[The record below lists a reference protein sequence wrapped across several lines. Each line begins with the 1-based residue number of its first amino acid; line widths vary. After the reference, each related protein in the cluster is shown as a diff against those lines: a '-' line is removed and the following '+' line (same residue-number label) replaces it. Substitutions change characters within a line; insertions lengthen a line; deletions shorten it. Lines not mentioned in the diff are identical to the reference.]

1 MNDFE
6 RDLEG
11 ELHRI
16 LDPMTAVSIPLRRGT
31 DSGGTMKKL
40 LGGVGAAIGVK
51 LLTGIAVAAAAVT
64 VAAAATEVATTGS
77 INPQDWGQQVSQQVQ
92 TCKDTLRASGTRGIG
107 QCVSQFAKQHG
118 KVVSTAHASDARSHG
133 QGNGNGNGNS
143 NGNGN
148 GNGNSH
154 AKDKTKGHSNGN
166 GNGNGSG
173 NGKDPQTF
181 SIGAPTDQWI
191 VLVHPVTSQQ
201 S

>member
-6 RDLEG
+6 RELES

-16 LDPMTAVSIPLRRGT
+16 LDPMTASPIPFRRVT

-64 VAAAATEVATTGS
+64 VAAAATEVASTGS
-77 INPQDWGQQVSQQVQ
+77 INPADWGQQVSQQVQ

-107 QCVSQFAKQHG
+107 QCVSQFANQHG
-118 KVVSTAHASDARSHG
+118 KAVSSAHASDARGHS
-133 QGNGNGNGNS
+133 QGNGNGNGNA

-148 GNGNSH
+148 GNANGQS
-154 AKDKTKGHSNGN
+154 KDKTKGT
-166 GNGNGSG
+166 GNGNGSSSSHNPHASTAG
-173 NGKDPQTF
+173 E
-181 SIGAPTDQWI
+181 PTDQPL
-191 VLVHPVTSQQ
+191 VLMHPVITPQP
-201 S
+201 